1 MSTSLTLKSANGYTW
16 LLNEAKHDHI
26 NSLVQ
31 KLNINE
37 IIARILA
44 ERNISIDAAESFLT
58 PTLRE
63 FLPDPFHLLDME
75 KAAEIIVNSIINQQK
90 IVIFG
95 DYDVDGATSSALL
108 KRFFSSLNVEVD
120 IYIPDRIEEGYGPTI
135 AAFSHLKTLGTDL
148 IITVDCGTAAFEAI
162 EFAVNNGIKIVVVD
176 HHLSSETLPLADAL
190 VNPNR
195 SDETSIYGYL
205 AAVGVAFLLS
215 IAVVTTLRKK
225 DYFLNKDE
233 PSLLKL
239 LDIVAIGT
247 ICDVVPLEPL
257 NRAFVTQG
265 LKILNKRQ
273 NPGVIAFCQLLNL
286 NNDLLTSYHLGYV
299 IGPRINAGGRV
310 GESSL
315 GARLL
320 STDDHKEALE
330 IANKLEIYNA
340 ERKAIEFS
348 VYEQALE
355 QAKQLSPDDALIM
368 VAGENWHPGVIGIVA
383 GRLKELFNK
392 PVAVLS
398 LDAEH
403 GKSSCRSVH
412 GVDFGSA
419 IVDAKQEGILV
430 GGGAHKMAA
439 GFTILRK
446 NLPALKSFLHIRFT
460 KELATLDNRQQR
472 YFSAY
477 LSTNAVNLTLAKQ
490 IEQIG
495 PFGPGNSEPKFALK
509 DVYIAKSNIFASNH
523 ISCFVGCA
531 TSRNLTGLIKANAFR
546 AIGTKLED
554 ILLNVNNSY
563 KNLDLIGY
571 VRINRWNGREVAE
584 FVIDDAISY

>member
-1 MSTSLTLKSANGYTW
+1 MSTGPTHKSANGYIW
-16 LLNEAKHDHI
+16 LLNEVKHSNI
-26 NSLVQ
+26 TRLIQ
-31 KLNINE
+31 KLDINE
-37 IIARILA
+37 IVARILA
-44 ERNISIDAAESFLT
+44 ERNISSEKAESFLT

-63 FLPDPFHLLDME
+63 LLPDPMHLLDME
-75 KAAEIIVNSIINQQK
+75 KASEIIANSIINKLK

-108 KRFFSSLNVEVD
+108 KKFFSFLGSDVE
-120 IYIPDRIEEGYGPTI
+120 IYIPDRIEEGYGPTVE
-135 AAFSHLKTLGTDL
+135 AFSYLKTLETNL

-162 EFAVNNGIKIVVVD
+162 EFAALNSLKIVVID
-176 HHLSSETLPLADAL
+176 HHLSGETLPLADAL

-195 SDETSIYGYL
+195 SDESSEYGYL
-205 AAVGVAFLLS
+205 AAVGVAFLLC
-215 IAVVTTLRKK
+215 IAVTSTLRKK
-225 DYFLNKDE
+225 DYFLNRPE
-233 PSLLKL
+233 PSLLNL

-320 STDDHKEALE
+320 STDSQEEALA
-330 IANKLEIYNA
+330 IAKKLEIYNA

-355 QAKQLSPDDALIM
+355 QAKQLSSDDAFIM
-368 VAGENWHPGVIGIVA
+368 VAGDNWHPGVIGIVA

-398 LDAEH
+398 LDKEH

-419 IVDAKQEGILV
+419 IVGAKEQGIV
-430 GGGAHKMAA
+430 IGGGGHKMAA
-439 GFTILRK
+439 GFTILK
-446 NLPALKSFLHIRFT
+446 QNIPTLKSFLHNRFT
-460 KELATLDNRQQR
+460 KELEALENRQQR

-477 LSTNAVNLTLAKQ
+477 LSVNSVNLALAKQ

-495 PFGPGNSEPKFALK
+495 PFGPGNIEPKFALK
-509 DVYIAKSNIFASNH
+509 NVYIAKSNLFATNH

-531 TSRNLTGLIKANAFR
+531 TSKNLTTLLKANAFR
-546 AIGTKLED
+546 AVGTKLEN
-554 ILLNVNNSY
+554 ILLNSNSNY
-563 KNLDLIGY
+563 NNLDLIGY
-571 VRINRWNGREVAE
+571 IRINRWNGREIAE
-584 FVIDDAISY
+584 FIIDDVIEY